1 MNRNRGVVT
10 IILVTLALL
19 VTVETVWYKLAE
31 KKRNT
36 KEAVSLILFD
46 DGKNWENL
54 KAGAKQAA
62 ENGNVDLSIVAMS
75 SANDADQQYNLIVNE
90 FNAGADRVIVAAVDK
105 DELAAK
111 LKGQYK
117 GRITFALS
125 SIGDGDYVTVANDN
139 YKMGM
144 ELGLRVVADAGSKE
158 VAILDHGINRD
169 YLNDRKAGLL
179 YAFNDRGYPVEEWM
193 LTKDG
198 EEYYEALKDK
208 LENSS
213 VEKIIVINEET
224 LSDVIKVTDSV
235 NRIIEVYA
243 ISNSDEAVYLL
254 DSQKIKLLA
263 FPDEFGIGYEAVSLD
278 NSKKLIQYKI
288 VDRKNMYKG
297 EYEKVLFP
305 FVK

>member
-31 KKRNT
+31 KKRGT
-36 KEAVSLILFD
+36 KEAVSMILFD

-62 ENGNVDLSIVAMS
+62 ENANVDLSIVAMS
-75 SANDADQQYNLIVNE
+75 SENDADQQYNLIVNE

-111 LKGQYK
+111 INGQYK

-125 SIGDGDYVTVANDN
+125 SIGDKDYVTVANDN

-144 ELGLRVVADAGSKE
+144 ELGLRVVADASSKE

-169 YLNDRKAGLL
+169 YLNERKAGLL
-179 YAFNDRGYPVEEWM
+179 YAFNDRGYPVEDWM
-193 LTKDG
+193 ITQDG
-198 EEYYEALKDK
+198 QEYCEVLKDK
-208 LENSS
+208 LVNSN

-224 LSDVIKVTDSV
+224 LSDVIRVTDSIE
-235 NRIIEVYA
+235 RIIEVYA
-243 ISNSDEAVYLL
+243 IANSDEAVYLL
-254 DSQKIKLLA
+254 DSRKIKLLA
-263 FPDEFGIGYEAVSLD
+263 FPDEFAIGYEAVSLD
-278 NSKKLIQYKI
+278 NSKKLIQYKL

>member
-1 MNRNRGVVT
+1 M
-10 IILVTLALL
+10 
-19 VTVETVWYKLAE
+19 
-31 KKRNT
+31 
-36 KEAVSLILFD
+36 ILFD

-62 ENGNVDLSIVAMS
+62 ENANVDLSIVAMS
-75 SANDADQQYNLIVNE
+75 SENDADQQYNLIVNE

-111 LKGQYK
+111 INGQYK

-125 SIGDGDYVTVANDN
+125 SIGDKDYVTVANDN

-144 ELGLRVVADAGSKE
+144 ELGLRVVADASSKE

-169 YLNDRKAGLL
+169 YLNERKAGLL
-179 YAFNDRGYPVEEWM
+179 YAFNDRGYPVEDWM
-193 LTKDG
+193 ITQDG
-198 EEYYEALKDK
+198 QEYCEVLKDK
-208 LENSS
+208 LVNSN

-224 LSDVIKVTDSV
+224 LSDVIRVTDSIE
-235 NRIIEVYA
+235 RIIEVYA
-243 ISNSDEAVYLL
+243 IANSDEAVYLL
-254 DSQKIKLLA
+254 DSSKIKLLA
-263 FPDEFGIGYEAVSLD
+263 FPDEFAIGYEAVSLD
-278 NSKKLIQYKI
+278 NSKKLIQYKL